1 MVFNAEPAISNTQ
14 STEELEYLKSEAIIK
29 GLHAGDVPF
38 LAYSV
43 PKKRK
48 REENTAE
55 EVEYQWIQEFE
66 FQRMNEEDS
75 YFFKFAKDKVEYD
88 KIRVRINLKKL
99 KSKDIDFPRPSKI
112 ATIQR
117 NLTGEEKKT
126 RDLQR
131 NELSSEQL
139 QDDEEEDNQL
149 EEEIRDEDE
158 DAMAT

>member
-1 MVFNAEPAISNTQ
+1 
-14 STEELEYLKSEAIIK
+14 
-29 GLHAGDVPF
+29 
-38 LAYSV
+38 
-43 PKKRK
+43 
-48 REENTAE
+48 
-55 EVEYQWIQEFE
+55 
-66 FQRMNEEDS
+66 MNEEDS

-131 NELSSEQL
+131 NELSSEPL
-139 QDDEEEDNQL
+139 QDEEEDNQL

-158 DAMAT
+158 DAIAS